1 MYITNIKRQPCTK
14 TSHRNKIWWLL
25 GKEIGVPNYEM
36 RYLEIPPGNK
46 TSPGSHVWEH
56 EVFVV
61 KGKGI
66 VRSSKEEHNLTVGDA
81 VYIAPNEYHQFI
93 NDGNVTSFEFICV
106 IPKGYER

>member
-1 MYITNIKRQPCTK
+1 MYITNINKTPFKK

-36 RYLEIPPGNK
+36 RYFEMPPGNK
-46 TSPGSHVWEH
+46 TTPGSHPWEH

-66 VRSSKEEHNLTVGDA
+66 VKGNNEEYTLRIGDA
-81 VYIAPNEYHQFI
+81 IYIAPNEHHQFI
-93 NDGNVTSFEFICV
+93 NNGETTFGFICV